1 MPRNRHGNSI
11 EVYAKWMALVF
22 GFITTTLP
30 AQDDQ
35 TRSRSQFLF
44 PEFMSCQVKMKTG
57 IVNQVTANYNT
68 LSEKMVFLKD
78 STPQDMTVTT
88 FVDTI
93 IFADR
98 QFVPFKEIFYEVLV
112 NAPVSLFIQHKSTLI
127 DPGQPSGYGGRSN
140 TSAIDRVSI
149 LQSNNHYYNLPLP
162 DEYNIVPSNVFW
174 IRKDY
179 QMFSFLNKRQL
190 LKIFPEKSG
199 EINEF
204 ISQHRLKTD
213 NRDDMIILIQYYNSL

>member
-1 MPRNRHGNSI
+1 MIRNRHGNNI
-11 EVYAKWMALVF
+11 PVCGKWIALIF
-22 GFITTTLP
+22 LFIATVLQ

-35 TRSRSQFLF
+35 TKSRSQFLF

-57 IVNQVTANYNT
+57 IVNHVTANYNT

-93 IFADR
+93 AFSDR
-98 QFVPFKEIFYEVLV
+98 QFVPFKEVFYEVLV
-112 NAPVSLFIQHKSTLI
+112 NAPVSLFIQHMSNLI

-149 LQSNNHYYNLPLP
+149 MQSDNHFYNMPIP
-162 DEYNIVPSNVFW
+162 DKYNIVPSLVFW
-174 IRKDY
+174 IRKDH

-190 LKIFPEKSG
+190 LKIFPERAN

-204 ISQHRLKTD
+204 ILRNRLKTD
-213 NRDDMIILIQYYNSL
+213 NRDDMIKLIEYYNSL